1 MNTLPRRT
9 KIICTIG
16 PSTDSVESL
25 IKLLNTGMD
34 AARLNFS
41 HGTHEWH
48 LQTIKNI
55 RAASDSTGKPVAI
68 LQDLQG
74 PKIRTG
80 KVENSSVQLTD
91 DNLFTITID
100 DLTLGNSS
108 KVGTTY
114 KDLINEVKPGN
125 TILVDD
131 GYIILSV
138 EKITKNDIITRV
150 IKGGTLKNNKGIIAP
165 GVSSKAPSMS
175 EKDIDDLKFGLNAG
189 VDAVGLSFVRS
200 EADVIELKAAM
211 KIFGRVIP
219 VISKIERY
227 EGYED
232 IEDIIMESDA
242 IMVARGDLGLEL
254 PAETVPVLQ
263 KEIIKKCNYHGKPV
277 IIATQMLES
286 MIENPRPTRA
296 EASDVANAVLDGTD
310 CVMLSGETSTGK
322 YPFEAVDY
330 MNRIIRVIEEKYD
343 ISHKNVNLPNVAGVQ
358 NFRTP
363 YVSGVQN
370 FEPLQLIDVGDALG
384 RASCVIA
391 EQIKAAAIVPLTS
404 SGFTAKN
411 IAKYRPKIPIVALTE
426 IAHTQRRLN
435 SFVWGIE
442 ARLVPADITPEDI
455 FNKLREYLLN
465 LDYIKSGDYI
475 VFVAGLS
482 AGSIMPDNM
491 LKVYQL

>member
-1 MNTLPRRT
+1 MDIFPRKT

-16 PSTDSVESL
+16 PSTSSVEWL
-25 IKLLNTGMD
+25 IKLINAGMD
-34 AARLNFS
+34 AARINFS
-41 HGTHEWH
+41 HGSHEQH
-48 LQTIKNI
+48 AQTIKNI
-55 RAASDSTGKPVAI
+55 KSAAETTGKPVAI

-80 KVENSSVQLTD
+80 KVQNGAVQLND
-91 DNLFTITID
+91 DSQFIITVD
-100 DLTLGNSS
+100 DVPFGNSER
-108 KVGTTY
+108 VGTTY

-125 TILVDD
+125 TILLDD
-131 GYIILSV
+131 GYIILNI
-138 EKITKNDIITRV
+138 EKISKNDIITKV
-150 IKGGTLKNNKGIIAP
+150 IKGGLLKDNKGIIAP

-175 EKDIDDLKFGLNAG
+175 EKDIDDLKFGLSAG

-200 EADVIELKAAM
+200 ETDVIELKAAM

-296 EASDVANAVLDGTD
+296 EASDVANAVLDGSD

-330 MNRIIRVIEEKYD
+330 MRRIISVTEEKYD
-343 ISHKNVNLPNVAGVQ
+343 GGNKVGSLPEELND
-358 NFRTP
+358 
-363 YVSGVQN
+363 
-370 FEPLQLIDVGDALG
+370 IGDALG

-426 IAHTQRRLN
+426 NDHTQRRLN
-435 SFVWGIE
+435 SFIWGIQ
-442 ARLVPADITPEDI
+442 AKLVPADISPEDI
-455 FNKLREYLLN
+455 FNKLKDYLIG
-465 LDYIKSGDYI
+465 LDYIKSGNYV

-482 AGSIMPDNM
+482 AGSIMPENM

>member
-1 MNTLPRRT
+1 
-9 KIICTIG
+9 
-16 PSTDSVESL
+16 
-25 IKLLNTGMD
+25 
-34 AARLNFS
+34 
-41 HGTHEWH
+41 
-48 LQTIKNI
+48 
-55 RAASDSTGKPVAI
+55 
-68 LQDLQG
+68 
-74 PKIRTG
+74 
-80 KVENSSVQLTD
+80 
-91 DNLFTITID
+91 
-100 DLTLGNSS
+100 
-108 KVGTTY
+108 
-114 KDLINEVKPGN
+114 
-125 TILVDD
+125 
-131 GYIILSV
+131 
-138 EKITKNDIITRV
+138 
-150 IKGGTLKNNKGIIAP
+150 
-165 GVSSKAPSMS
+165 MS
-175 EKDIDDLKFGLNAG
+175 EKDIDDLKFGLNSG

-200 EADVIELKAAM
+200 ETDVIELKAAM

-296 EASDVANAVLDGTD
+296 EASDVANAVLDGSD

-322 YPFEAVDY
+322 YPFDAVDY
-330 MNRIIRVIEEKYD
+330 MNRIIKVTEEKYNGGNKVDRLQEELND
-343 ISHKNVNLPNVAGVQ
+343 I
-358 NFRTP
+358 
-363 YVSGVQN
+363 
-370 FEPLQLIDVGDALG
+370 GDALG

-426 IAHTQRRLN
+426 NDHTQRRLN
-435 SFVWGIE
+435 SFIWGIQ
-442 ARLVPADITPEDI
+442 AKLVPADISPEDI
-455 FNKLREYLLN
+455 FNKLKDYLIGF
-465 LDYIKSGDYI
+465 DYIKEGDFV

>member
-25 IKLLNTGMD
+25 IKLINTGMD

-41 HGTHEWH
+41 HGTHEH
-48 LQTIKNI
+48 HAQTIKII
-55 RAASDSTGKPVAI
+55 RAASESTGKAVAI

-80 KVENSSVQLTD
+80 KVENGSVQLND
-91 DNLFTITID
+91 DELFTITVD
-100 DLTLGNSS
+100 DLEFGNSDR
-108 KVGTTY
+108 VGTTY
-114 KDLINEVKPGN
+114 KNLINEVKPGN
-125 TILVDD
+125 TILLDD
-131 GYIILSV
+131 GYIILNV

-150 IKGGTLKNNKGIIAP
+150 NKGGTLKDNKGIIAP
-165 GVSSKAPSMS
+165 GVSSKAPSLS

-211 KIFGRVIP
+211 KIFGRVVP

-232 IEDIIMESDA
+232 IEDIIKESDA

-263 KEIIKKCNYHGKPV
+263 KEIIKKCNYYGKPV

-343 ISHKNVNLPNVAGVQ
+343 GGNKIGSLPQELN
-358 NFRTP
+358 
-363 YVSGVQN
+363 
-370 FEPLQLIDVGDALG
+370 DVGDALG
-384 RASCVIA
+384 KASCVIA

-411 IAKYRPKIPIVALTE
+411 IAKYRPKIPIVALTD

-435 SFVWGIE
+435 SFIWGIQ
-442 ARLVPADITPEDI
+442 ARLVPVDISAEDV

-465 LDYIKSGDYI
+465 IDYIKPGDYI

-491 LKVYQL
+491 LKVFQI

>member
-1 MNTLPRRT
+1 MNTLPRKT

-16 PSTDSVESL
+16 PSTSSVESL
-25 IKLLNTGMD
+25 IKLINTGMD
-34 AARLNFS
+34 AARINFS
-41 HGTHEWH
+41 HGTQEQHAK
-48 LQTIKNI
+48 TIKNI
-55 RAASDSTGKPVAI
+55 KAAAESTGKPVAI

-80 KVENSSVQLTD
+80 KVIDGAVHLKD
-91 DNLFTITID
+91 DAQFVITID
-100 DLTLGNSS
+100 NIDFGNSDR
-108 KVGTTY
+108 VGTTY

-125 TILVDD
+125 SILLDD
-131 GYIILSV
+131 GYIILNV

-150 IKGGTLKNNKGIIAP
+150 IKGGMLKDNKGIIAP
-165 GVSSKAPSMS
+165 GVSSKAPSLS
-175 EKDIDDLKFGLNAG
+175 KKDIDDLKFGLQTG

-200 EADVIELKAAM
+200 ETDVIELKAAM

-263 KEIIKKCNYHGKPV
+263 KEIIRKCNYHGKPV

-296 EASDVANAVLDGTD
+296 EASDVANAVLDGSD

-322 YPFEAVDY
+322 YPFDAVDY
-330 MNRIIRVIEEKYD
+330 MNRIIRVTEEKYN
-343 ISHKNVNLPNVAGVQ
+343 IGYRTGYIPNGTV
-358 NFRTP
+358 
-363 YVSGVQN
+363 VQN
-370 FEPLQLIDVGDALG
+370 FEPQQLIEVGDALG

-411 IAKYRPKIPIVALTE
+411 IAKYRPNTPIVALTE
-426 IAHTQRRLN
+426 NDHTQRRLN
-435 SFVWGIE
+435 SFIWGIQ
-442 ARLVPADITPEDI
+442 AKLVPADIPPEDI
-455 FNKLREYLLN
+455 FNKLKDYLIG
-465 LDYIKSGDYI
+465 LDYIKSGDFV

-491 LKVYQL
+491 LKVFQI